1 MVSMIPQPRKASTC
15 VTTACFVMA
24 CVPVFWSTA
33 FAENLIDNGGFETGL
48 PPWTWQVS
56 MEADATGHP
65 DETVAHT
72 GQRSFFLSN
81 RSNMASHVYGHLF
94 QRVAGLKPC
103 RKYRISAWFK
113 GKGVAKGGERTAGRA
128 SFGGGG
134 HRKRR
139 WSVRKKLPKGDFDW
153 TQFSV
158 EFTTYEDEDRF
169 QLIVIL
175 EGQTEKLWVDDVV
188 FEEVHAP
195 VQITVRGAGRNL
207 LAASHLYG
215 ASHEAAV
222 VKSPVVP
229 VADAGSLR
237 VSHSQKGLHFSF
249 DVHDETP
256 GMTTSADRVFDGDSI
271 QIAIDTAPGVAKG
284 GLDRNCYELG
294 FALKA
299 SGEILRHCSWR
310 AGRDAFGWLDTEVS
324 GEKTDTGYA
333 LRLAL
338 PWKSLNVSPETTK
351 VLGVNVVFNNADGKG
366 GLQRTDWRKGSGS
379 PADFRRVVL
388 LEQTAKRP
396 AGLLSFSKGLY
407 SFGTDDTIVGRY
419 EDYAPVDAPPQTLR
433 LAATCPDRG
442 QVVELGETSMPPAA
456 AGALRA
462 VDFKIPTSYLDQ
474 GEWSLQAQLGD
485 EIAAVR
491 NFKIL
496 NVEAEVRERFAR
508 EKAHLERVKALAENV
523 GLLDNVYV
531 GCGIYIGERFVKRM
545 ENDTGRP
552 PDGPTWRLLQ
562 FKEAEYVLDETEKL
576 IEVITSGRS
585 PRLEVPRPTGG
596 PVRIAAGAFVSEVS
610 LPGRQAYESPCY
622 FYGYGHFSDAWRT
635 IPEFWRIGA
644 TIIQQSKGAKWHMKQ
659 DGTYTGGTDPLDLAQ
674 EHRVKVDMMV
684 NFHSTPNWLSKAHPD
699 ARLSE
704 DLPNGF
710 IKFVVDHPAV
720 RKMCEQF
727 NAGLAAAIKNHP
739 ALFSICLE
747 NEPIYF
753 GSARDQWSRPL
764 YLEFLKQRHG
774 TIERLNELYD
784 TSCADF
790 DELPEPPVYCP
801 ETDIGQQRLHFD
813 WADFNRRNFHDWFE
827 FLNGIVK
834 REAPDVLTH
843 TKTITMMHY
852 QHSCWWG
859 YDPERMCA
867 ITDIAGNDETLY
879 YGTTG
884 NRSHSDDYAFDW
896 LYQAMGN
903 DFQHSVKG
911 QPTFNTENHIIPD
924 NTTDPVPPQH
934 TQVGLWHGALHH
946 QGATVIWVWEE
957 PGSPGKSQGLKG
969 SIYLRPANIYS
980 AGLAMFDL
988 NRLAPEVSTISAQKA
1003 RVAILHPIPSLYWQ
1017 DEFPKYREHVYTSLT
1032 FLGEP
1037 VEFVTERQLA
1047 REEYRDYE
1055 WIIVPHAA
1063 AVRETTVEGLAAYQ
1077 ERGANI
1083 VFYGDDCLTRDEY
1096 WRPRDP
1102 DDAFAAAI
1110 RIPLQESAPE
1120 FQTRLRKIFA
1130 QKGLSRVEL
1139 TDPATGKHAWGVDY
1153 RVVQY
1158 GDTKLV
1164 SMVNLLNAPVTV
1176 SLGLSGRAKDL
1187 VTGEEMDLDD
1197 VTLEPMAF
1205 VLLQRKESL

>member
-1 MVSMIPQPRKASTC
+1 MSWSPGRYWGGIVMNRLLAVAAAVLIAS
-15 VTTACFVMA
+15 AC
-24 CVPVFWSTA
+24 S
-33 FAENLIDNGGFETGL
+33 AENLIENGGFETGL
-48 PPWTWQVS
+48 SQWTWKLS
-56 MEADATGHP
+56 HDAKATGRL
-65 DETVAHT
+65 DETVSHT
-72 GQRSFFLSN
+72 GERSFFLSN
-81 RSNMASHVYGHLF
+81 ESNMGPHVYGHLF
-94 QRVAGLKPC
+94 QHVEGLKPC

-113 GKGVAKGGERTAGRA
+113 GEGVAKGSERSGARA

-134 HRKRR
+134 HPKRG
-139 WSVRKKLPKGDFDW
+139 WSVRNKLPRGDFDW
-153 TQFSV
+153 TQSSV

-188 FEEVHAP
+188 FEEVRAP
-195 VQITVRGAGRNL
+195 VQITIAGAGRNL

-222 VKSPVVP
+222 LQSPVVP
-229 VADAGSLR
+229 VADAGSLCI
-237 VSHSQKGLHFSF
+237 SHSDKGLHFSF
-249 DVHDETP
+249 DVRDETP
-256 GMTTSADRVFDGDSI
+256 GVTANANQIYDGDSV
-271 QIAIDTAPGVAKG
+271 QIAIDTAPDVAKG

-294 FALKA
+294 LALKV

-310 AGRDAFGWLDTEVS
+310 AGRDAFGWLGTEVS
-324 GEKTDTGYA
+324 GEETDTGYA

-366 GLQRTDWRKGSGS
+366 GLLRTEWRKGSGA
-379 PADFRRVVL
+379 PMDFRRVVL
-388 LEQTAKRP
+388 LERTAKKP
-396 AGLLSFSKGLY
+396 AGLLSFNKGLR

-419 EDYAPVDAPPQTLR
+419 EDYAPADAPPQMLR

-442 QVVELGETSMPPAA
+442 QVVELGETSLPATG
-456 AGALRA
+456 AGTLRA
-462 VDFKIPTSYLDQ
+462 VDFEIPTSHLDQ

-485 EIAAVR
+485 EIAVVR
-491 NFKIL
+491 NFRVL
-496 NVEAEVRERFAR
+496 NVEAEVTERFAR
-508 EKAHLERVKALAENV
+508 EKAHLEKVKALAEKA

-552 PDGPTWRLLQ
+552 PDGPVWRLLQ
-562 FKEAEYVLDETEKL
+562 FKEVEYVLDETEEL
-576 IEVITSGRS
+576 IEAIASGRS

-596 PVRIAAGAFVSEVS
+596 PVRIADGAFVSEVS
-610 LPGRQAYESPCY
+610 LPGREAYESPYY

-644 TIIQQSKGAKWHMKQ
+644 TTIQQSKGAKWHMKP

-674 EHRVKVDMMV
+674 EHRMKIDMLV
-684 NFHSTPNWLSKAHPD
+684 NFHSAPEWLLKANPD
-699 ARLSE
+699 ARLRE
-704 DLPNGF
+704 DLPRGF
-710 IKFVVDHPAV
+710 INFVIDHPAI

-727 NAGLAAAIKNHP
+727 NTGLAAAIKDHP

-774 TIERLNELYD
+774 TIRALNELYG
-784 TSCADF
+784 TSYADF
-790 DELPEPPVYCP
+790 DELPEPPVYRP
-801 ETDIGQQRLHFD
+801 ETGIGQQRLHFD

-834 REAPDVLTH
+834 QEAPNVMTH

-884 NRSHSDDYAFDW
+884 NRSHSDEYAFDW
-896 LYQAMGN
+896 LYQAMGD

-957 PGSPGKSQGLKG
+957 PGPPGKSQGLKG

-988 NRLAPEVSTISAQKA
+988 NRLAGEVSTISSQKA

-1017 DEFPKYREHVYTSLT
+1017 EDFPKAREHVYTSLT
-1032 FLGEP
+1032 FLGES

-1055 WIIVPHAA
+1055 WIIVPHAV
-1063 AVRETTVEGLAAYQ
+1063 AVRETTVKGLAAYRK
-1077 ERGANI
+1077 RGVKI

-1102 DDAFAAAI
+1102 GAAFA
-1110 RIPLQESAPE
+1110 RTLKIPLQGNGRGLQA
-1120 FQTRLRKIFA
+1120 RLRQVFA
-1130 QKGLSRVEL
+1130 HAGLSRTEL
-1139 TDPATGKHAWGVDY
+1139 LDRATGEHAWGVDY
-1153 RVVQY
+1153 RVVPY
-1158 GDTKLV
+1158 GDATLV
-1164 SMVNLLNAPVTV
+1164 SMVNLLNASVTV
-1176 SLGLSGRAKDL
+1176 SLERSGKAKDL
-1187 VTGEEMDLDD
+1187 VTGEEMDLEN
-1197 VTLEPMAF
+1197 VTLEPMGF